1 MASEE
6 KFQAG
11 EAYGDPQ
18 RQSSDSFL
26 SDPVKV
32 ATDLLK
38 DYAGLRSQASLPEIV
53 DLIKGLMN
61 PGEPLDDKK
70 G

>member
-1 MASEE
+1 MGSDE

-11 EAYGDPQ
+11 EAYGDPTK
-18 RQSSDSFL
+18 RSDNFL

-38 DYAGLRSQASLPEIV
+38 DYAGVRSQASIPEIV
-53 DLIKGLMN
+53 ELIKELMN

>member
-1 MASEE
+1 MASE

-11 EAYGDPQ
+11 EAYTEPQ
-18 RQSSDSFL
+18 KQSDADFFA
-26 SDPVKV
+26 DPVKV

-38 DYAGLRSQASLPEIV
+38 DYAGLRSQASIPEIV
-53 DLIKGLMN
+53 ELIKELMN
-61 PGEPLDDKK
+61 PGQPLDDKK